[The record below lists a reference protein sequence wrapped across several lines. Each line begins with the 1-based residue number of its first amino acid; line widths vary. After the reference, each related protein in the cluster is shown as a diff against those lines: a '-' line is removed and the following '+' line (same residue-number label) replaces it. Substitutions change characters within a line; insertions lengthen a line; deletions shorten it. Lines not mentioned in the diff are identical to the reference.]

1 MWNNLTAKI
10 TEYYSQLQTNTSPE
24 IFSVLEVLLFILL
37 ITLVSIFIYYFYL
50 SISKRSI
57 ITLNLR
63 QYNRTL
69 HPFWNKMLASFL
81 FFVEYLL
88 LMPFLIL
95 LWFAALSI
103 IILLIADE
111 KTASQVLFVSAG
123 LIGAVRILAYF
134 HQEIAKDLA
143 KLFPFIML
151 SVFILS
157 PNSFFPSKIMEK
169 IFEIPSLFPKAIF
182 FLGIV
187 VAVEII
193 LRIFHTAAEFFYS
206 SEK

>member
-1 MWNNLTAKI
+1 MWNNLTANI
-10 TEYYSQLQTNTSPE
+10 MEYYSELQTNTSPE
-24 IFSVLEVLLFILL
+24 IFSALEIFFFILL
-37 ITLVSIFIYYFYL
+37 ITIVSIFIYYFYL
-50 SISKRSI
+50 SISKQSI
-57 ITLNLR
+57 IVLNLS
-63 QYNRTL
+63 QYNRTT
-69 HPFWNKMLASFL
+69 HPLLNKSLASFL

-95 LWFAALSI
+95 LWFAALSV

-111 KTASQVLFVSAG
+111 RTAGQILFVSAG

-157 PNSFFPSKIMEK
+157 PNIFFPARIMEK
-169 IFEIPSLFPKAIF
+169 IFEIPSLFPQAIF
-182 FLGIV
+182 FLVVI

-193 LRIFHTAAEFFYS
+193 LRIFYTAADFFYS
-206 SEK
+206 DEK